1 MGVVR
6 RLKGVI
12 VIEKANTKISKKL
25 KRLRE
30 DSGKTQK
37 ELADAF
43 GVSVSS
49 IGMYEIGLRIPTDKV
64 KKQYAIFFNKKV
76 DDIFF

>member
-1 MGVVR
+1 MVTLWRLEGVV
-6 RLKGVI
+6 
-12 VIEKANTKISKKL
+12 VIEKVNTKIARKL
-25 KRLRE
+25 RKLRE
-30 DSGKTQK
+30 DSGKTQQ

-49 IGMYEIGLRIPTDKV
+49 IGMYEIGMRVPTDKV

>member
-1 MGVVR
+1 MI
-6 RLKGVI
+6 L
-12 VIEKANTKISKKL
+12 IEKVNTKIANRL
-25 KRLRE
+25 KNLRLRK
-30 DSGKTQK
+30 DKTQQ

-49 IGMYEIGLRIPTDKV
+49 IGMYEIGMRVPNDRV
-64 KKQYAIFFNKKV
+64 KKQYAIYFNKRV

>member
-1 MGVVR
+1 MKIRRGVV
-6 RLKGVI
+6 
-12 VIEKANTKISKKL
+12 VIEKVNTKIARKL
-25 KRLRE
+25 RNLRE
-30 DSGKTQK
+30 KSGKTQQ

-49 IGMYEIGLRIPTDKV
+49 IGMYEIGMRIPTDKV

>member
-1 MGVVR
+1 MGRFEGVVD
-6 RLKGVI
+6 
-12 VIEKANTKISKKL
+12 IEKVNTKISRKL
-25 KRLRE
+25 KKLRE
-30 DSGKTQK
+30 DSGKTQQ

-43 GVSVSS
+43 GISVSS
-49 IGMYEIGLRIPTDKV
+49 IGMYEIGMRIPTDKV

>member
-1 MGVVR
+1 MKVRGVV
-6 RLKGVI
+6 
-12 VIEKANTKISKKL
+12 VIEKVNTKISRKLKKL
-25 KRLRE
+25 RE
-30 DSGKTQK
+30 ESGKTQQ

-43 GVSVSS
+43 GISVSS
-49 IGMYEIGLRIPTDKV
+49 IGMYEIGMRIPTDKV

>member
-1 MGVVR
+1 MI
-6 RLKGVI
+6 L
-12 VIEKANTKISKKL
+12 IEKVNTKIANRL
-25 KRLRE
+25 KNLRLRK
-30 DSGKTQK
+30 GKTQQ

-49 IGMYEIGLRIPTDKV
+49 IGMYEIGMRVPNDRV
-64 KKQYAIFFNKKV
+64 KKQYAIYFNKRV